1 MSEMR
6 HRLWAAF
13 AVGMACLLSLAAS
26 PVWGQA
32 RGMFRGPQ
40 PPDGVERKGRVFDPI
55 LLLDA
60 TIVGLPS
67 YLERHGS
74 GPTAVG
80 MVLGYHDGHG
90 FPYLIPG
97 DASTQT
103 ELVNMI
109 IASEEHYNDYALPL
123 DAPPDLLPD
132 KSELSPEERHAD
144 NCLADYFLT
153 SRSLNGNYYGWT
165 KDADLGLGIEA
176 FIISGD
182 RYIVITDA
190 FPSTEITLT
199 AIRHEFTSGRPLV
212 FAVDPDGDGTGDRF
226 VAVAGIVSDAGIDY
240 YGCYTGWDTEL
251 HWFEFRPAAVGVPW
265 GIATVR
271 TVALAYGVFP
281 PAQVKLERLV
291 NDLIFFKEY
300 INRLSWEP
308 NPENLSRILRYKI
321 YRKVT
326 FDPDS
331 TFGLLAEVDVSSTG
345 YDDRGLRSGTAF
357 TYRITSVDESG
368 RESRPATVRGPK

>member
-1 MSEMR
+1 MR
-6 HRLWAAF
+6 HKSGAAF
-13 AVGMACLLSLAAS
+13 AVGMASLLFLAAS
-26 PVWGQA
+26 PVTG
-32 RGMFRGPQ
+32 RTGGSSLGPQ
-40 PPDGVERKGRVFDPI
+40 PPDGIDRKGRVFDPVM
-55 LLLDA
+55 LLDA
-60 TIVGLPS
+60 TIVGLPA

-74 GPTAVG
+74 APTAVG
-80 MVLGYHDGHG
+80 MVFAYHDGHG
-90 FPYLIPG
+90 FPFLFPG
-97 DASTQT
+97 DASVQNDQVN
-103 ELVNMI
+103 LV
-109 IASEEHYNDYALPL
+109 IASEEHFNDYALPL

-132 KSELSPEERHAD
+132 KSELLPEERHAD

-165 KDADLGLGIEA
+165 KDADLGPGIEA
-176 FIISGD
+176 FIIAGD

-190 FPSTEITLT
+190 FPSTELTLT
-199 AIRHEFTSGRPLV
+199 TIRHELASGRPLV
-212 FAVDPDGDGTGDRF
+212 FAVDPDGDGIGDRF
-226 VAVAGIVSDAGIDY
+226 VAVAGLVSDAGVDY

-251 HWFEFRPAAVGVPW
+251 HWFEFRPAAAGIPW

-271 TVALAYGVFP
+271 TIAFAYGVFP
-281 PAQVKLERLV
+281 PAQVELERLV

-308 NPENLSRILRYKI
+308 NPENLARILRYKI

-326 FDPDS
+326 FDPDA
-331 TFGLLAEVDVSSTG
+331 TFGLLAEVDASSNG

-357 TYRITSVDESG
+357 TYRVTSVDESG